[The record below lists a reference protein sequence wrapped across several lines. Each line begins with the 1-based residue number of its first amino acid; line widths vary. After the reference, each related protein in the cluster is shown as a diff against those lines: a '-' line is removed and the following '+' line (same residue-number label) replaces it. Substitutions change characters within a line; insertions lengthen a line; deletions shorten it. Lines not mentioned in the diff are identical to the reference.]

1 MTESTMTS
9 TTKHFT
15 SKQPES
21 TLSRISKIMTT
32 GSSESISSISSK
44 QSEGTKITSMRSI
57 SSMLSITPGQTETA
71 TYASISHTSS
81 IIFTV
86 VTSTTV
92 LTSISK
98 QTGNK
103 SLNSLVNFSV
113 ILKKLICSH

>member
-1 MTESTMTS
+1 M
-9 TTKHFT
+9 KDILF
-15 SKQPES
+15 K
-21 TLSRISKIMTT
+21 
-32 GSSESISSISSK
+32 G

-71 TYASISHTSS
+71 TYASISHTSL

-103 SLNSLVNFSV
+103 SLNSLVNF
-113 ILKKLICSH
+113 